1 MSVNPTIAEVTA
13 RIAARS
19 RESRAQYL
27 ARMEEARRA
36 GGARGHLDCGNL
48 AHVCAAA
55 PLGDKSSIR
64 HGEGKNI
71 AIVTAYNDMLSAHQP
86 LGAYPDMIKA
96 AAREEGCT
104 AQVAGGVPAMCDGIT
119 QGQPGMELSL
129 FSRDVIA
136 LSTALALSHAAF
148 DATLCL
154 GVCDKIVPGLLIGA
168 LSFGHLPTLFVPAGP
183 MPSGIPN
190 PEKARVREAYATGA
204 ASRGELLEAESA
216 SYHAPGTC
224 TFYGTANTNQMLM
237 ELMGLHMP
245 GTAFINPGTPL
256 RDALTRAAASRACV
270 LAREGTGAL
279 ADIVDVRAVV
289 NGVVGLMATGG
300 STNHTLHLPAIA
312 RAAGFILEWE
322 DFADI
327 SHVTPLLAR
336 VYPNGAADVNR
347 FHRSGGM
354 AFVIREL
361 IAAGLVYADVRTVVG
376 TGLEA
381 YAREPHLS
389 DEGLEW
395 REATPVSLDRDVL
408 RSASEP
414 FDAEGGLRLLRG
426 NLGRAVIKTSAVSPR
441 HRRVEAP
448 ARVFHSQ
455 EEFLAAFKAG
465 ELARDVIA
473 VLRFQG
479 PKANGMPELHKL
491 TPSLSALQAK
501 GFAVGLVTDGRMSG
515 ASGKIP
521 AAIHV
526 TPEAKDGGP
535 IARIHDGD
543 VILIDAERGVL
554 EVKVETEVLMS
565 RPAATHVSPDH
576 GMGRELFAAFR
587 SLVGRADAGASV
599 LMGAP

>member
-1 MSVNPTIAEVTA
+1 MSLNRTIAEVTA
-13 RIAARS
+13 RIDARS
-19 RESRAQYL
+19 RQSRAQYL
-27 ARMEEARRA
+27 ERMEEARAA
-36 GGARGHLDCGNL
+36 GSARGHLDCGNL

-55 PLGDKSSIR
+55 PSGDKSRIR
-64 HGEGKNI
+64 HGEGKNV

-86 LGAYPDMIKA
+86 LGDYPEVIKA
-96 AAREEGCT
+96 AVREEGCT

-183 MPSGIPN
+183 MPSGISN
-190 PEKARVREAYATGA
+190 PEKARVREAYATGQ

-245 GTAFINPGTPL
+245 GTAFVNPGTPL
-256 RDALTRAAASRACV
+256 RDALTRAAAIRACV

-279 ADIVDVRAVV
+279 ADIVDVRAIV

-322 DFADI
+322 DFAEI
-327 SHVTPLLAR
+327 SHITPLLAR

-361 IAAGLVYADVRTVVG
+361 IAAGLVHADVRTVVG

-381 YAREPHLS
+381 YAREPHLR

-408 RSASEP
+408 RPASEP

-426 NLGRAVIKTSAVSPR
+426 NLGRAVIKVSAVSPR

-455 EEFLAAFKAG
+455 EDFLAAFKAG

-479 PKANGMPELHKL
+479 PKAIGMPELHKL
-491 TPSLSALQAK
+491 TPPLATLQAK

-543 VILIDAERGVL
+543 VILIDPEHGVL
-554 EVKVETEVLMS
+554 EAKVETEVLMS

>member
-1 MSVNPTIAEVTA
+1 
-13 RIAARS
+13 
-19 RESRAQYL
+19 
-27 ARMEEARRA
+27 MEEARAAGRA
-36 GGARGHLDCGNL
+36 ARGHLDCGNL

-86 LGAYPDMIKA
+86 LGDYPEVIKA
-96 AAREEGCT
+96 AVREEGCT

-183 MPSGIPN
+183 MPSGISN
-190 PEKARVREAYATGA
+190 PEKARVREAYATGQ

-237 ELMGLHMP
+237 EVMGLHMP
-245 GTAFINPGTPL
+245 GAAFVNPGTPL
-256 RDALTRAAASRACV
+256 RDALTRAAAIRACV

-279 ADIVDVRAVV
+279 GDIVDVRAIV

-322 DFADI
+322 DLADI
-327 SHVTPLLAR
+327 SHVTPLIAR

-354 AFVIREL
+354 AFVVREL
-361 IAAGLVYADVRTVVG
+361 IAAGLVHAAVRTVAG

-381 YAREPHLS
+381 YAREPHLRDGS
-389 DEGLEW
+389 LEW
-395 REATPVSLDRDVL
+395 RESTPVSLDRDVL
-408 RSASEP
+408 RPASDP

-426 NLGRAVIKTSAVSPR
+426 NLGRAVIKVSAVSPR

-455 EEFLAAFKAG
+455 EDFLAAFKAG
-465 ELARDVIA
+465 ELARDMIA

-479 PKANGMPELHKL
+479 PKAIGMPELHKL
-491 TPSLSALQAK
+491 TPPLATLQAK

-535 IARIHDGD
+535 IARVHDGD
-543 VILIDAERGVL
+543 VILIDPERGVL
-554 EVKVETEVLMS
+554 EAKVETEVARMS
-565 RPAATHVSPDH
+565 RPAGRPTHVSPDH
-576 GMGRELFAAFR
+576 GIGPRVVCTRSA
-587 SLVGRADAGASV
+587 SLVGRSRRRRQRW
-599 LMGAP
+599 LLAPWEWRKNPSPS

>member
-13 RIAARS
+13 RIEARS
-19 RESRAQYL
+19 HKSRAQYL
-27 ARMEEARRA
+27 ARMEEARAA
-36 GGARGHLDCGNL
+36 GSARGHLDCGNL

-55 PLGDKSSIR
+55 PLGDKSRIR

-86 LGAYPDMIKA
+86 LGAYPDFIKA

-183 MPSGIPN
+183 MPSGISN
-190 PEKARVREAYATGA
+190 TEKARAREAHATGA

-245 GTAFINPGTPL
+245 GTAFVNPGTPL
-256 RDALTRAAASRACV
+256 RDALTRAAAVRACT

-279 ADIVDVRAVV
+279 SDIVDVRAIV

-312 RAAGFILEWE
+312 RAAGLILEWE

-361 IAAGLVYADVRTVVG
+361 IAAGLVHADVRTVVG
-376 TGLEA
+376 QGLEA
-381 YAREPHLS
+381 YAREPHLR
-389 DEGLEW
+389 DVGLEW
-395 REATPVSLDRDVL
+395 REAAPVSLDHDVL
-408 RSASEP
+408 RPASDP

-426 NLGRAVIKTSAVSPR
+426 NLGRAVIKVSAVSPR
-441 HRRVEAP
+441 HRKVEAP

-455 EEFLAAFKAG
+455 EDFLAAFKSG

-491 TPSLSALQAK
+491 TPPLATLQAK

-554 EVKVETEVLMS
+554 EAKVETEVLMS
-565 RPAATHVSPDH
+565 RPAATHQSPDH

-587 SLVGRADAGASV
+587 ALVGRADAGASV

>member
-1 MSVNPTIAEVTA
+1 MSVNRTIAEVTA
-13 RIAARS
+13 RIDARS
-19 RESRAQYL
+19 HQSRAQYL
-27 ARMEEARRA
+27 ARMEEARAA
-36 GGARGHLDCGNL
+36 GSARGHLDCGNL

-55 PLGDKSSIR
+55 PSGDKSRIR
-64 HGEGKNI
+64 HGEGKNV

-86 LGAYPDMIKA
+86 LGDYPEVIKA
-96 AAREEGCT
+96 AVREEGCT
-104 AQVAGGVPAMCDGIT
+104 AQVAGGVPAMCDGVT

-183 MPSGIPN
+183 MPSGISN

-270 LAREGTGAL
+270 LAREGAGAL
-279 ADIVDVRAVV
+279 ADIVDVRAIV

-361 IAAGLVYADVRTVVG
+361 IAAGLVHANVRTVVG

-381 YAREPHLS
+381 YAREPHLR
-389 DEGLEW
+389 DKGLEW

-426 NLGRAVIKTSAVSPR
+426 NLGRAVIKTSAVSPQQ
-441 HRRVEAP
+441 RRVEAP

-455 EEFLAAFKAG
+455 EDFLAAFKAG

-491 TPSLSALQAK
+491 TPPLSALQAK
-501 GFAVGLVTDGRMSG
+501 GFTVGLVTDGRMSG

-535 IARIHDGD
+535 IARIRDGD

-554 EVKVETEVLMS
+554 EAKTETEVLMS